1 MSAPCRR
8 QPGGSPISS
17 GAVARRIPRRGN
29 LGPSLFCARAVGGL
43 RTYAAD
49 ATTDATEDI
58 AGEENDEAQLT
69 PPPTH
74 EKPEKS
80 RGAPRKRDS
89 LLHEL
94 AKEGTSPKFRED
106 RKQEQRE
113 WSNFSLNEI
122 KRAETA
128 ANKEVIWLT
137 DRATL
142 AERVEKVL
150 QKRDALFAATLV
162 RKAQRLGLG
171 STAAW
176 NYLMEYCMRENEPQA
191 AWRFY
196 NEMKKRGRQPNT
208 RTYTLML
215 SGLGRTASQLG
226 FNNIKTALSI
236 YESIAEANN
245 GIEQSIVHAN
255 ALLTACLR
263 QGDLDTLWKVAADLP
278 EVGPQAP
285 DEKTYTII
293 LKAVTYS
300 LERDVKEIPSEDV
313 DKIIE
318 RRHEA
323 VIEAKKVWSE
333 VVYLWKAG
341 RIPMDTYLANAMAK
355 ILLQGTSDHDCHDV
369 FKLYRQV
376 CGTPVLVEEPRK
388 PRAPTPPSPPPRSS
402 SPPKPKRKQKK
413 EEHLIAPDSDPDM
426 NYVPFVGE
434 DEEPLYKS
442 REAEEEL
449 EEVMEQEPEEEVPVN
464 FDHLFDPVFSE
475 VAPAA
480 EQATNAEETQPVAQD
495 AEGTSSEET
504 SSTAEST
511 AETPQAVET
520 NVVTSG
526 REVKKPSFRTLVPFG
541 NPELC
546 YVLEACMLMTQG
558 TPAAR
563 ANWEYFT
570 QSDNPHKIQP
580 DKESCLWYLRILRQS
595 HSSRLTIRLL
605 QDQMIPA
612 KLVDGRI
619 FHIALSCC
627 RRDRKNISIF
637 RNANE
642 ILDLMHR
649 NIVLPDPR
657 ALEGY
662 LELVES
668 LRRNPQRLT
677 ILQGLEPE
685 REEPA
690 ASLEAWGR
698 ELQVKLQ
705 LLAVQALRPHIA
717 KFHDAMQQA
726 DNDLRAQG
734 RSSKNR
740 KDVAVYGSSA
750 VKIMLTARLMMD
762 NLLTRSNASLIS
774 EEDRK
779 LLEEGS
785 HRLRVYSTPGASKK
799 FHNITVFPTPK
810 QLRAFENGGGRA
822 VVGEIAKRGW
832 RHDGE

>member
-1 MSAPCRR
+1 
-8 QPGGSPISS
+8 
-17 GAVARRIPRRGN
+17 
-29 LGPSLFCARAVGGL
+29 
-43 RTYAAD
+43 
-49 ATTDATEDI
+49 
-58 AGEENDEAQLT
+58 
-69 PPPTH
+69 
-74 EKPEKS
+74 
-80 RGAPRKRDS
+80 
-89 LLHEL
+89 
-94 AKEGTSPKFRED
+94 
-106 RKQEQRE
+106 
-113 WSNFSLNEI
+113 
-122 KRAETA
+122 
-128 ANKEVIWLT
+128 
-137 DRATL
+137 
-142 AERVEKVL
+142 
-150 QKRDALFAATLV
+150 
-162 RKAQRLGLG
+162 
-171 STAAW
+171 
-176 NYLMEYCMRENEPQA
+176 
-191 AWRFY
+191 
-196 NEMKKRGRQPNT
+196 
-208 RTYTLML
+208 ML
-215 SGLGRTASQLG
+215 SGLGRSASRLG
-226 FNNIKTALSI
+226 FDNIKTALSI

-300 LERDVKEIPSEDV
+300 LERDVKELPSKDV
-313 DKIIE
+313 DKIIK
-318 RRHEA
+318 RRDEA

-369 FKLYRQV
+369 FKLYKQV

-388 PRAPTPPSPPPRSS
+388 PRGPTPSPSLPPRPSP
-402 SPPKPKRKQKK
+402 PPKPKRKQKK
-413 EEHLIAPDSDPDM
+413 AERLLAPDSDPDM

-434 DEEPLYKS
+434 EEEPLYKL
-442 REAEEEL
+442 REEEEEL
-449 EEVMEQEPEEEVPVN
+449 EDVMDQEPEEVPMN
-464 FDHLFDPVFSE
+464 FDRLFDPVFSE
-475 VAPAA
+475 GASAA
-480 EQATNAEETQPVAQD
+480 GQAATAESQSVVQDAKIGKQATNAEETQPVAQG
-495 AEGTSSEET
+495 AEGTSSRGI

-511 AETPQAVET
+511 AETSEAVE
-520 NVVTSG
+520 NDVLTSG
-526 REVKKPSFRTLVPFG
+526 REVKRPSFRTLVPFG
-541 NPELC
+541 NRELC

-570 QSDNPHKIQP
+570 QSDYPHKIQP
-580 DKESCLWYLRILRQS
+580 DKESCLWYLRILRKS

-612 KLVDGRI
+612 KLIDGRV

-627 RRDRKNISIF
+627 RRDRRNISIF

-642 ILDLMHR
+642 ILELMHQ

-662 LELVES
+662 FELVES

-677 ILQGLEPE
+677 ILQDLEPE

-690 ASLEAWGR
+690 ANLEAWGR

-726 DNDLRAQG
+726 DNESRAQG
-734 RSSKNR
+734 CSSKNKR
-740 KDVAVYGSSA
+740 DVAVHGSSA
-750 VKIMLTARLMMD
+750 VKVMLTARLMMD

-779 LLEEGS
+779 LLEEDS
-785 HRLRVYSTPGASKK
+785 HRLRVYSTPSASKK
-799 FHNITVFPTPK
+799 FRNITVFPTPK
-810 QLRAFENGGGRA
+810 QLRAFENGGRA
-822 VVGEIAKRGW
+822 VVGEIAKGGW
-832 RHDGE
+832 QHDRE

>member
-1 MSAPCRR
+1 M
-8 QPGGSPISS
+8 
-17 GAVARRIPRRGN
+17 
-29 LGPSLFCARAVGGL
+29 
-43 RTYAAD
+43 
-49 ATTDATEDI
+49 
-58 AGEENDEAQLT
+58 
-69 PPPTH
+69 
-74 EKPEKS
+74 
-80 RGAPRKRDS
+80 
-89 LLHEL
+89 
-94 AKEGTSPKFRED
+94 
-106 RKQEQRE
+106 
-113 WSNFSLNEI
+113 
-122 KRAETA
+122 
-128 ANKEVIWLT
+128 
-137 DRATL
+137 
-142 AERVEKVL
+142 
-150 QKRDALFAATLV
+150 
-162 RKAQRLGLG
+162 
-171 STAAW
+171 
-176 NYLMEYCMRENEPQA
+176 
-191 AWRFY
+191 
-196 NEMKKRGRQPNT
+196 

-236 YESIAEANN
+236 YENIADANN
-245 GIEQSIVHAN
+245 GIEKSIVHAN

-278 EVGPQAP
+278 EVGALAP

-300 LERDVKEIPSEDV
+300 LERDVKDIPSEDV

-323 VIEAKKVWSE
+323 LIEAKKVWSE

-341 RIPMDTYLANAMAK
+341 RIPMDTYLANSMAK

-369 FKLYRQV
+369 FKLYRQI

-388 PRAPTPPSPPPRSS
+388 PRNPTPPPSPPSRPSP
-402 SPPKPKRKQKK
+402 PPKPKRTQKK
-413 EEHLIAPDSDPDM
+413 EEHLLAPDSDPDM

-442 REAEEEL
+442 RQEEEEL
-449 EEVMEQEPEEEVPVN
+449 ELEEHELEEHELEEEVPLN

-475 VAPAA
+475 GAPVAQAATVNPQPAA
-480 EQATNAEETQPVAQD
+480 QDATIGEQATVDEEIQPVVQD
-495 AEGTSSEET
+495 AEGSSSEDT
-504 SSTAEST
+504 SSTAESI
-511 AETPQAVET
+511 AETPQAVEKT
-520 NVVTSG
+520 EVATRG
-526 REVKKPSFRTLVPFG
+526 REVRKPSFRKLVPFG

-546 YVLEACMLMTQG
+546 YVLEACMLITQG

-570 QSDNPHKIQP
+570 QSDYPHKIQP

-612 KLVDGRI
+612 KLVDGRV
-619 FHIALSCC
+619 FHIALSSC
-627 RRDRKNISIF
+627 RRDRRNIGIF
-637 RNANE
+637 KNANE

-649 NIVLPDPR
+649 NIILPDPR

-662 LELVES
+662 FELVES

-677 ILQGLEPE
+677 FLKGLEPE

-705 LLAVQALRPHIA
+705 LLAVQTLRPHLA

-726 DNDLRAQG
+726 DIDGPRAQG
-734 RSSKNR
+734 RFSKNK

-750 VKIMLTARLMMD
+750 VKIMLTARLMID
-762 NLLTRSNASLIS
+762 NLLTKNNASLIS
-774 EEDRK
+774 KEDRK
-779 LLEEGS
+779 LLEESS
-785 HRLRVYSTPGASKK
+785 HRLRVYSTPSASKK
-799 FHNITVFPTPK
+799 FRNITVFPTRK
-810 QLRAFENGGGRA
+810 QLSTFENGGGRA
-822 VVGEIAKRGW
+822 VIGEIAKRGW
-832 RHDGE
+832 RHDGEQ